1 MTAPARQNDPGEE
14 VTGAKGGR
22 LMPLVG
28 IGQTVWCGM
37 PSITMATSSAYVEKG
52 RAMASLRVR
61 SQPCEADPGV
71 PGDTTSDLTGA
82 IGPLRGD
89 RPTNPIHGGLEVH
102 MSTTDVGSAPSTE
115 TPELSTIDMGLEVV
129 TVPVSD
135 VDRAKRFYQSLGWRL
150 DIDLDGGDVRLVQM
164 TPPHSQCS
172 IHFGKGITPA
182 EPGSL
187 DRLMLAV
194 KDIDA
199 AREDLVSRGVDVS
212 EVEEQPKPP
221 GFDEVAAA
229 LAPQA
234 PAPGDAL
241 GRSYFA
247 YASFSDPD
255 GNGWLLQEVTTRLP
269 GREWER

>member
-1 MTAPARQNDPGEE
+1 
-14 VTGAKGGR
+14 
-22 LMPLVG
+22 
-28 IGQTVWCGM
+28 
-37 PSITMATSSAYVEKG
+37 
-52 RAMASLRVR
+52 
-61 SQPCEADPGV
+61 
-71 PGDTTSDLTGA
+71 
-82 IGPLRGD
+82 
-89 RPTNPIHGGLEVH
+89 
-102 MSTTDVGSAPSTE
+102 MSTGESTGTSTE
-115 TPELSTIDMGLEVV
+115 VPEVGTTDMALEVV

-150 DIDLDGGDVRLVQM
+150 DIDLVVSDDIRLVQM

-172 IHFGKGITPA
+172 IHFGKGLYPFTA
-182 EPGSL
+182 MEPGSL
-187 DRLMLAV
+187 DRLYLAV

-221 GFDEVAAA
+221 GFPD
-229 LAPQA
+229 LP
-234 PAPGDAL
+234 

-269 GREWER
+269 GREWED